1 MPRMPYPPQIH
12 RPIDP
17 VQLDEADRKLIELLR
32 EDGRV
37 SNRTLAAA
45 VGMTEVTIASRLKRL
60 IANNAV
66 SVTAMLDWEKAG
78 YEWWVTGQ
86 LSCQGRSPR
95 DVATEL
101 GRIEACSSASVVLG
115 DVDIVASFL
124 IADRSEMSKLVTEDL
139 PKIEGLQIESLD
151 LAITQH
157 TYAWWTATFPAKTAV
172 DLRFPNP
179 VIDLDDFDLRLI
191 AALIRDS
198 RQSNREIGR
207 QLEVSDA
214 TVRAH
219 LRRLTESG
227 LVRLTAVV
235 DPIVLGTAGSA
246 AFCFL
251 SVDRTRLES
260 VIERLKEL
268 PQVWQMS
275 ESFGRFDV
283 EALIVCEDRAE
294 LVEVLMEHVRTLDA
308 VRNTSTMEV
317 IEVPHHTYHWAR
329 FLT

>member
-1 MPRMPYPPQIH
+1 MPYSQLIH

-17 VQLDEADRKLIELLR
+17 VQLDEADRQLIELLR
-32 EDGRV
+32 QDGRI
-37 SNRTLAAA
+37 SNRALATA

-60 IANNAV
+60 ITNNAV

-78 YEWWVTGQ
+78 YEWWVTGH
-86 LSCQGRSPR
+86 LTCHGRSPR
-95 DVATEL
+95 EVATEL
-101 GRIEACSSASVVLG
+101 GTIESCMAASVVLG

-124 IADRSEMSKLVTEDL
+124 IADRSEMSDLVTEDL
-139 PKIEGLQIESLD
+139 PKVEGLQVEGLD

-157 TYAWWTATFPAKTAV
+157 KYASSTATFPAKSAV

-179 VIDLDDFDLRLI
+179 VVELDDLDHRLI

-207 QLEVSDA
+207 QLDVSDA

-251 SVDRTRLES
+251 SVDRTRIES
-260 VIERLKEL
+260 VIESLQQL

-283 EALIVCEDRAE
+283 EALLVCEDRAE
-294 LVEVLMEHVRTLDA
+294 LVEVLMEKVRTLDA
-308 VRNTSTMEV
+308 VRRTSTMEV
-317 IEVPHHTYHWAR
+317 IEVPHHNYHWAR
-329 FLT
+329 FLS